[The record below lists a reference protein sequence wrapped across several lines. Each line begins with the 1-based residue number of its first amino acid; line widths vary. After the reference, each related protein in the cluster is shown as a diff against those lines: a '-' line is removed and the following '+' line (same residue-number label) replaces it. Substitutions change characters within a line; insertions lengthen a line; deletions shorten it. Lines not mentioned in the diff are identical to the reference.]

1 MIQTIFSEESFYLIL
16 HVPVYNPSLKKVKE
30 RAQDGNLEA
39 EVEEEIMEHTIYWV
53 DS

>member
-1 MIQTIFSEESFYLIL
+1 MIQTIFSEESVYLIL
-16 HVPVYNPSLKKVKE
+16 QVPGYNPLLKKVRE

-39 EVEEEIMEHTIYWV
+39 EVEEEIMKHTVYWV